1 MTHGPSTGR
10 EREEKARLE
19 LELEPWQLEG
29 CVVWPLLYAGLGKTR
44 ECGASEVSGLPHQDT
59 SSTMN
64 LFLFFFYIFL
74 YWKDLSWP
82 FFISLLLSSFL
93 SYHSVL
99 TFLCFV
105 LKRDERKIYM
115 LAYIV
120 HDYVVFS
127 PFCPFWLYFFT
138 AATCLRARI
147 PCQWFGWMTTVNIY
161 WVKYLH
167 PYALKTFMG
176 PSKRNYVH
184 EKYFLWVSASNFVSK

>member
-1 MTHGPSTGR
+1 MLCCLNRDTQSLHSKRKREKKPGWSWSLGSWKGVWCGPSFMLGW
-10 EREEKARLE
+10 EKPGSVAPLRLVGC
-19 LELEPWQLEG
+19 LIRTPAPPWT
-29 CVVWPLLYAGLGKTR
+29 YFY
-44 ECGASEVSGLPHQDT
+44 S
-59 SSTMN
+59 
-64 LFLFFFYIFL
+64 FFFYIFL

-82 FFISLLLSSFL
+82 FFISLVSSSFL
-93 SYHSVL
+93 SYHSVV

-105 LKRDERKIYM
+105 LQRDERKIYM
-115 LAYIV
+115 LVDIV

-147 PCQWFGWMTTVNIY
+147 PCQWFGWMTAVNIY
-161 WVKYLH
+161 WVKCLH

-184 EKYFLWVSASNFVSK
+184 EKYFLWVSA